1 MIALTQSLIYI
12 AKYSLATKFG
22 GSESRAV
29 QSIIAVIASLVFGA
43 ISYSKIE
50 NLYRNNFQI
59 RQNRN
64 LRAKNLL
71 ATFLLTFA
79 IPLTLFVAIEKGG
92 QEKYW
97 GLDRNLTVPLDA
109 GNLDPKC
116 NRDVVTGGPC
126 VYKQRGSIK
135 TVLLI
140 GDSHARHISQAVID
154 SARNQNW
161 NSIIWTLSGCNFQLR
176 IDKMNEVSDDCINR
190 NKEIVK
196 WLKINKVDVVI
207 VSQYVKTIHRN
218 EYLKNALS
226 RIQTIVPNVLIV
238 ENNPIFPDEKDF
250 MVQRP
255 LVMAPYKPPKV
266 FERSMMQLKDV
277 KASNQLANWARD
289 NGINTI
295 NFDNLFCDIKFCS
308 RYSETGWLY
317 RDVDHF
323 SALGANLTIPQISEY
338 LNRL

>member
-1 MIALTQSLIYI
+1 MT
-12 AKYSLATKFG
+12 
-22 GSESRAV
+22 
-29 QSIIAVIASLVFGA
+29 GA
-43 ISYSKIE
+43 
-50 NLYRNNFQI
+50 
-59 RQNRN
+59 
-64 LRAKNLL
+64 
-71 ATFLLTFA
+71 
-79 IPLTLFVAIEKGG
+79 
-92 QEKYW
+92 
-97 GLDRNLTVPLDA
+97 
-109 GNLDPKC
+109 
-116 NRDVVTGGPC
+116 PC
-126 VYKQRGSIK
+126 IYKQSGSSK

-154 SARNQNW
+154 SARDQNW

-176 IDKMNEVSDDCINR
+176 TDKINKVSDECISR
-190 NKEIVK
+190 NQEIIA
-196 WLKINKVDVVI
+196 WLKINQVDVVI

-226 RIQTIVPNVLIV
+226 RIQTIVPNVLLV

-255 LVMAPYKPPKV
+255 LVMAPYIPPKV

-295 NFDNLFCDIKFCS
+295 NFDNLFCDTKFCS
-308 RYSETGWLY
+308 RYSEAGWLY
-317 RDVDHF
+317 LDVDHF